1 MTGERSIS
9 RIEEEV
15 AMIPLNNGKGQVLSS
30 GLRAHRVGPK
40 CSDIKNVLI
49 TDIQDVSPEKE
60 NGTAIISYMGT
71 YV

>member
-1 MTGERSIS
+1 
-9 RIEEEV
+9 
-15 AMIPLNNGKGQVLSS
+15 MIPLNNGKGQVLSS

-40 CSDIKNVLI
+40 CSEIKNVLI

-60 NGTAIISYMGT
+60 NDTAIISYMGT